1 MKATGNFLDITTN
14 NRTVVDGTITVD
26 FAKAQTENGI
36 VSLYNAL
43 TITDG
48 NVNGKEAKAYAID
61 RYVMNTFARYMGS
74 IDTSKV
80 EKIIFDGKEYTWDT
94 NQSPVSKWYNADTSL
109 VSAVVEAQNTAIRNV
124 TFTVVDSN
132 GYSVV
137 GTFKANNVPA
147 VADIS
152 FE

>member
-1 MKATGNFLDITTN
+1 
-14 NRTVVDGTITVD
+14 
-26 FAKAQTENGI
+26 
-36 VSLYNAL
+36 
-43 TITDG
+43 
-48 NVNGKEAKAYAID
+48 
-61 RYVMNTFARYMGS
+61 MNTFARYMGS

-80 EKIIFDGKEYTWDT
+80 EKIIFGGKEYTWDT